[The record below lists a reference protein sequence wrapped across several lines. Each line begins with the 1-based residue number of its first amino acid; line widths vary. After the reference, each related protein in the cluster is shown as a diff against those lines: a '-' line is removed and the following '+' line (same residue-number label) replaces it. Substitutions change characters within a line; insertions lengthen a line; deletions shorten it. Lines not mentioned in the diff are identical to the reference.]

1 VSPRPRD
8 PALSIG
14 QVFAGSP
21 QILADPNSVY
31 RELQAAGPMHWVA
44 GDAGSGPWTN
54 AWHILGY
61 DETATALKDRRLG
74 AHRMPAPP
82 ASPEPLSPAQRDAA
96 ELGRIF
102 GLTLLYLDPPDHTR
116 LRLLTAQ
123 TFTRRVGECLRPTIV
138 RMVDN
143 LLDRV
148 AAQPTI
154 DIVPDL
160 ATPLPI
166 LVVAD
171 LLGIPAEDQARVAAC
186 AGGIMTL
193 HPTPRAMAH
202 ALELVHYFRDL
213 LPRRRATPGDDLFSD
228 LLRAQAEDA
237 ALSDDEVIA
246 QCITVV
252 IAGTETT
259 TAAIATGVLNVL
271 RHPALWEALGA
282 ESISSVVEELLRF
295 DGPTHLLTREAH
307 EAFEIGGHGIAA
319 GQRLWLWVAAA
330 NRDPVRFTRPDEL
343 IVGRN
348 EGRHLA
354 FGSGIHGCIGASL
367 ARLELEMALLALRER
382 YPALRL
388 VARDVTWRPN
398 AALRC
403 PARLLTSTA

>member
-1 VSPRPRD
+1 MSPLHRD
-8 PALSIG
+8 LAHSVG
-14 QVFAGSP
+14 QVFAGTP
-21 QILADPNSVY
+21 QILADPYPVY
-31 RELQAAGPMHWVA
+31 RELREAGPMHWVGDEA
-44 GDAGSGPWTN
+44 GPGPWSN

-82 ASPEPLSPAQRDAA
+82 ASPEPLSPAQRDAE

-123 TFTRRVGECLRPTIV
+123 TFTRRVSERLRPTIV
-138 RMVDN
+138 RMVDD

-154 DIVPDL
+154 DIVADL
-160 ATPLPI
+160 AIPLPI

-171 LLGIPAEDQARVAAC
+171 LLGIPVEDQAHAATR

-193 HPTPRAMAH
+193 RPTPQAMAR
-202 ALELVHYFRDL
+202 ALELGHYFREL
-213 LPRRRATPGDDLFSD
+213 LPRRRAAPGDDLISD
-228 LLRAQAEDA
+228 LLSAQAEDA
-237 ALSDDEVIA
+237 VLTDDEVIA

-271 RHPALWEALGA
+271 RHPATWEALGE
-282 ESISSVVEELLRF
+282 ESISTVVEELLRF

-307 EAFEIGGHGIAA
+307 EGFDVAGHAIAA
-319 GQRLWLWVAAA
+319 RQRLWLWVAAA
-330 NRDPVRFTRPDEL
+330 NRDPAIFSRPEAL
-343 IVGRN
+343 VVGRK
-348 EGRHLA
+348 GARHLA
-354 FGSGIHGCIGASL
+354 FGNGIHG
-367 ARLELEMALLALRER
+367 
-382 YPALRL
+382 
-388 VARDVTWRPN
+388 
-398 AALRC
+398 
-403 PARLLTSTA
+403 